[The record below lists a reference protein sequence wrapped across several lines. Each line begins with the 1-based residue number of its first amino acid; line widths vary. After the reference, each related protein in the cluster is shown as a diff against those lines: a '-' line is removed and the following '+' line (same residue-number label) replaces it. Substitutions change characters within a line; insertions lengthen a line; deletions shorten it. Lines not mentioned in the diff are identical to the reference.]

1 MTACG
6 DPGHQPGVPTYR
18 GGVATTGPPARGDGE
33 AVPAGGPRSLAD
45 DLRAR
50 GDEALVRL
58 LRERPDVAVPPPE
71 DLGTLAAR
79 LGNRASVQRAIDG
92 LDSAGLQVLE
102 VVVALPGPLS
112 QAELDRWWG
121 APVEGPLRRLRDL
134 ALVWGTPEAFHPLRA
149 ARDALGPHP
158 AGLGPPLAE
167 ALGRRSPKRLAE
179 LLDDL
184 GLPPTGDPEAALRSL
199 ARHLGTPEVV
209 GRLLADAPPGA
220 LAVLD
225 RLTWGPPVGRVPDAD
240 RRVRLDEAAGPVEW
254 LLARGMLA
262 VADPGHVVLPREL
275 GLALRGGRVHR
286 IPDAAPPAAVLLEIP
301 AARVDGAAA
310 AAAAEA
316 VRLVEEIGAAWGAA
330 PPPVLRTGG
339 LGMRD
344 LRRTAVALGVDE
356 QVASL
361 LIEVA
366 RAAGLVADDRE
377 EEPQWMPTTRFDTW
391 CAGGLGRQWA
401 DLVVA
406 WLAMPRTSHLV
417 GSRDERGVVISA
429 LDPGAARPA
438 ARAAR
443 EQAMAELAGVA
454 APADGGRA
462 AVDVESLLARLDW
475 WAPRRAGPAR
485 EALLRAALRE
495 AAWLGITADGALA
508 AAGAALLPA
517 PGAGCEPDDVAAAAA
532 MEAALPPPVD
542 HVLLQADLTA
552 IAPGR
557 LVPALA
563 RELALAAEVES
574 RGAATVYRFR
584 PQSVRRA
591 LDAGRTASGLLGL
604 LEECSRTEVPQA
616 LRYLVADV
624 ARRHGQV
631 RVGVAQ
637 AYLRCDDEAVLAEL
651 LVDRQAEQLRLRRLA
666 PTVLAAQAPAET
678 VLEVLRG
685 IGLAP
690 AGESAAGDL
699 VIARAPARRAPAAG
713 PPGAAP
719 GPWQPGED
727 ALRRLVR
734 ALRVT
739 DAGPRGSAGT
749 DPPAPDLTPMDP
761 SGVLALARTAIAA
774 RQPLWIAHVDGD
786 GGTSRLLV
794 EPVALEGGR
803 ISAVDL
809 ASSRLRSFALHRV
822 RSAAPAE

>member
-1 MTACG
+1 
-6 DPGHQPGVPTYR
+6 
-18 GGVATTGPPARGDGE
+18 VATTGPPARGDGE

-58 LRERPDVAVPPPE
+58 LRERPDAAVPPPA

-102 VVVALPGPLS
+102 LVVALPGTLS

-121 APVEGPLRRLRDL
+121 APVEEPLRRLRDL
-134 ALVWGTPEAFHPLRA
+134 ALVWGTPEAIHPLRS

-199 ARHLGTPEVV
+199 AGHLGAPEVV

-220 LAVLD
+220 RAVLD
-225 RLTWGPPVGRVPDAD
+225 RLTWGPPVGRVLDAD
-240 RRVRLDEAAGPVEW
+240 RPVRLDQAAGPVEW
-254 LLARGMLA
+254 LLARGLLA
-262 VADPGHVVLPREL
+262 VADPGHVVLPREV

-286 IPDAAPPAAVLLEIP
+286 VPDADPPSAVLVEIP

-310 AAAAEA
+310 SAAAEA
-316 VRLVEEIGAAWGAA
+316 VRLVEEIGAAWSAA

-344 LRRTAVALGVDE
+344 LRRTAVAIGVDE
-356 QVASL
+356 QEASL

-377 EEPQWMPTTRFDTW
+377 EEPQWMPSTRFDTW
-391 CAGGLGRQWA
+391 RAGGIGRQWA
-401 DLVVA
+401 DLALA
-406 WLAMPRTSHLV
+406 WLAMPRASHLV
-417 GSRDERGVVISA
+417 GSRDERGAVISA

-443 EQAMAELAGVA
+443 ELAMAELAELST
-454 APADGGRA
+454 PADGRRV

-475 WAPRRAGPAR
+475 RSPRRTGPGR
-485 EALLRAALRE
+485 EALLRSALRE

-508 AAGAALLPA
+508 AAGAALLPVPGDGYRPDGVA
-517 PGAGCEPDDVAAAAA
+517 PAAAS

-557 LVPALA
+557 LAPALA
-563 RELALAAEVES
+563 HELALVADVES

-584 PQSVRRA
+584 PESVRRA
-591 LDAGRTASGLLGL
+591 LDAGRSAPALLDLLG
-604 LEECSRTEVPQA
+604 ECSRTEVPQA
-616 LRYLVADV
+616 LRYLVEDV

-637 AYLRCDDEAVLAEL
+637 AYLRCDDAAVLAEL
-651 LVDRQAEQLRLRRLA
+651 LVDRRAEQLRLRRLA
-666 PTVLAAQAPAET
+666 PSVLAAQAPAET

-690 AGESAAGDL
+690 AGESVAGDL
-699 VIARAPARRAPAAG
+699 VIARAPVRRTPAAG
-713 PPGAAP
+713 PSGAAS
-719 GPWQPGED
+719 GRWQPDED
-727 ALRRLVR
+727 ALRRLVH

-739 DAGPRGSAGT
+739 DAGPIGPARPG
-749 DPPAPDLTPMDP
+749 PPAPDLTPMDP

-822 RSAAPAE
+822 SSAAPAE